1 MSESNDYAQE
11 LSIFLPLPTVFARS
25 LVLWLAWWRAIQSL
39 RPACARTT
47 TFLWLVVILAAL
59 CLRPDLAGVTSLV
72 RALGLSEAS
81 YYCLLHFFHSPAL
94 NLDRLTQLWRQTVQ
108 GLFRR
113 HLVRVNGRPV
123 VLVDGLKRPKEGRK
137 MPGVKS
143 LHQESR
149 CNAKASFIMGHSLQA
164 VALLVQAAGVCLA
177 VPVAARIHEGVVWTA
192 ADRRT
197 LLDKLSALLLGLQWS
212 CPLTVVA
219 DAYYAAAKFARSL
232 LASGHHLVTR
242 VRSNAVAYFPPS
254 PPRSRKRRGRRRT
267 YGPKTHLRDWFRY
280 RKQFLRAPSPVY
292 GESGIS
298 IRFYSHDL
306 LWRPLGQ
313 LVRFVWVSHPTRGA
327 LILLCTDL
335 SLDPLEIIRLYG
347 WRFKIEVSFKQAIHT
362 VGAYAYHFWMADMT
376 PIHRGSGKQ
385 YVQRKSEVYREHI
398 RRKLA
403 AYERHIQLGLIAQG
417 LLQYLGV
424 CFRRVAWFNF
434 HSYIRTASPEK
445 PPSEWVVSHA
455 LRHTWPDFLA
465 NSFQSRIFKKF
476 LASKI
481 APERCGYSDALE
493 LDEAA

>member
-1 MSESNDYAQE
+1 MRNH
-11 LSIFLPLPTVFARS
+11 LFRPTWPQRS
-25 LVLWLAWWRAIQSL
+25 HLLWLAWLRALQPL

-47 TFLWLVVILAAL
+47 TFLWLLLVLAAL
-59 CLRPDLAGVTSLV
+59 CLRPDLAGITSLV
-72 RALGLSEAS
+72 RSLGLSDAS

-94 NLDRLTQLWRQTVQ
+94 DLDRLTPLWRRTLQH
-108 GLFRR
+108 LFRR
-113 HLVRVNGRPV
+113 CLVRVQGRPV

-149 CNAKASFIMGHSLQA
+149 CNAKASFIMGHSLQV

-177 VPVAARIHEGVVWTA
+177 VPVTARIHEGVVWSA
-192 ADRRT
+192 RDRRT
-197 LLDKLSALLLGLQWS
+197 LLDKLGSLLLGLQWD
-212 CPLTVVA
+212 CPLTIVA

-232 LASGHHLVTR
+232 LRTGHHLVTR

-254 PPRSRKRRGRRRT
+254 PRSSSKRRRGRRPS
-267 YGPKTHLRDWFRY
+267 YGPKTHLQDWFRY
-280 RKQFLRAPSPVY
+280 RKQFTQAASPVY
-292 GESGIS
+292 GESDVTL
-298 IRFYSHDL
+298 RYYSYDL

-313 LVRFVWVSHPTRGA
+313 LVRFVWVSHPTRGH

-335 SLDPLEIIRLYG
+335 TLAPLEIIRLYG

-385 YVQRKSEVYREHI
+385 YVQRKAQLYRDHV

-417 LLQYLGV
+417 LLQYLAV
-424 CFRRVAWFNF
+424 SFRCVTWFHF
-434 HSYIRTASPEK
+434 HSYIRTACPQK

-455 LRHTWPDFLA
+455 LRHTWPDFLRG
-465 NSFQSRIFKKF
+465 SVQSTILKKF

-481 APERCGYSDALE
+481 SPDRCGYSDALE
-493 LDEAA
+493 LHMAA